1 MLIEATLLGLAVL
14 TWKKLGRKEEWSDKR
29 EEMYQSALEHL
40 KGPAGVAKLREI
52 ADSCEKNGFH
62 AKAFA
67 LRERAKLRAT
77 DANVKKARHEAY
89 LKGMRSQ
96 NVPGILALAA
106 SFEKISA
113 TGAAAN
119 LRKHAENVQNGV
131 DDIVEPTITA
141 ANASS
146 EGSAIPAPPPG
157 KTPSAGAPSD
167 REPIEAKAEMI
178 PDEAPRAE
186 PAVAEAQIPPP
197 VVRRRGG
204 QKPPE
209 GFESRS
215 DAFEAAKSATTNGA
229 AHVEPTHEPEDQ
241 ASAEGP

>member
-14 TWKKLGRKEEWSDKR
+14 TWKKLGKKEEWTAKR

-40 KGPAGVAKLREI
+40 KGPAGVERLRVI
-52 ADSCEKNGFH
+52 AAECEKNGFH

-89 LKGMRSQ
+89 LKGMRST

-113 TGAAAN
+113 TGAAKN

-131 DDIVEPTITA
+131 DDTMAADVPVEA
-141 ANASS
+141 
-146 EGSAIPAPPPG
+146 APPP
-157 KTPSAGAPSD
+157 APGPAT
-167 REPIEAKAEMI
+167 EPEVPAARAKAPAL
-178 PDEAPRAE
+178 PDEAPQVD
-186 PAVAEAQIPPP
+186 PSVAETKIPPP
-197 VVRRRGG
+197 APRRSPRV
-204 QKPPE
+204 KPE
-209 GFESRS
+209 GF
-215 DAFEAAKSATTNGA
+215 DDIEAAKAAVNGKGHA
-229 AHVEPTHEPEDQ
+229 EVIPTQEDQ

>member
-14 TWKKLGRKEEWSDKR
+14 TWKKLGKKEEWTPAR

-77 DANVKKARHEAY
+77 DTNVKKARHEAY
-89 LKGMRSQ
+89 LKGMRST

-113 TGAAAN
+113 TGAAKN
-119 LRKHAENVQNGV
+119 LRKHAENVQNGI
-131 DDIVEPTITA
+131 DDTMAASEPEVPTPP
-141 ANASS
+141 
-146 EGSAIPAPPPG
+146 PAPSGAMNDQADAPP
-157 KTPSAGAPSD
+157 A
-167 REPIEAKAEMI
+167 RAKAPTL
-178 PDEAPRAE
+178 PDEVPQQE
-186 PAVAEAQIPPP
+186 PAVAETRIPPP
-197 VVRRRGG
+197 APQRKARV
-204 QKPPE
+204 KPE
-209 GFESRS
+209 GF
-215 DAFEAAKSATTNGA
+215 DDIEAAKAAVNGKGHA
-229 AHVEPTHEPEDQ
+229 EVIPTQEDQ

>member
-14 TWKKLGRKEEWSDKR
+14 TWKKLGKKEEWTPAR

-77 DANVKKARHEAY
+77 DANVKRARHEAY
-89 LKGMRSQ
+89 LKGMRST

-113 TGAAAN
+113 TGAAKN

-131 DDIVEPTITA
+131 DDTMEPTATQ
-141 ANASS
+141 
-146 EGSAIPAPPPG
+146 APPPATG
-157 KTPSAGAPSD
+157 PTTAPD
-167 REPIEAKAEMI
+167 APTLEVKVEVLPA
-178 PDEAPRAE
+178 EAPRAE

-197 VVRRRGG
+197 VVVKRRG
-204 QKPPE
+204 KPPE
-209 GFESRS
+209 GFESLA
-215 DAFEAAKSATTNGA
+215 DAREAVNGKG
-229 AHVEPTHEPEDQ
+229 HTEVIPTQEDQ

>member
-14 TWKKLGRKEEWSDKR
+14 TWKKLGKKEEWTPAR

-89 LKGMRSQ
+89 LKGMRST

-113 TGAAAN
+113 TGAAKN
-119 LRKHAENVQNGV
+119 LRKHAENVQNGIDDTFAV
-131 DDIVEPTITA
+131 DTPEV
-141 ANASS
+141 
-146 EGSAIPAPPPG
+146 PAPPP
-157 KTPSAGAPSD
+157 APSGAMNNQAD
-167 REPIEAKAEMI
+167 TPMARASTPVATRTGEVREKAPTLPDEVPQEEPAKAE
-178 PDEAPRAE
+178 AK
-186 PAVAEAQIPPP
+186 IPPP
-197 VVRRRGG
+197 APQRKARV
-204 QKPPE
+204 KPE
-209 GFESRS
+209 GF
-215 DAFEAAKSATTNGA
+215 DDIEAAKAAVNGKGHA
-229 AHVEPTHEPEDQ
+229 EVIPTQEDQ